1 MTDIDTPFYRFN
13 PLSSSPAVP
22 AVDGFNGDTIWF
34 MHINKTAGSAVKE
47 WFKVNGYKLL
57 GPPGVHQSTLDTE
70 FDLPLPRFYFTIVR
84 NPYDRVASHFFMWRD
99 NHKYFR
105 SEVTLD
111 RYVRALHE
119 SRTNPLFFNR
129 RGHFYDQRRDAPIL
143 SLMTDPGAQRLK
155 SQGRLLNPCS
165 DWMKTPKAQD
175 NFTIFKCEE
184 LDKLED
190 FFTKRLPFTIPLK
203 DVRVELTETK
213 RLPSYKHLYSKKS
226 IEFIQEIYADDFR
239 NLRYD
244 P

>member
-1 MTDIDTPFYRFN
+1 MTDMDTPFYRFN
-13 PLSSSPAVP
+13 PLGSSPGEP

-34 MHINKTAGSAVKE
+34 MHINKTAGSAVRE
-47 WFKVNGYKLL
+47 WFNLNGYKLL
-57 GPPGVHQSTLDTE
+57 GPAGVHEPTSDAE
-70 FDLPLPRFYFTIVR
+70 FDSPMRRFYFTIVR

-111 RYVRALHE
+111 RYVRVLHE

-129 RGHFYDQRRDAPIL
+129 RGRFYDSRKNAPIL
-143 SLMTDPGAQRLK
+143 DLMGDPGRRAMK
-155 SQGRLLNPCS
+155 AQGRLLDPCS
-165 DWMKTPKAQD
+165 AWITTPKSQD
-175 NFTIFKCEE
+175 NLAIFKCEE
-184 LDKLED
+184 LDKLEN

-203 DVRVELTETK
+203 DIRIELTETR
-213 RLPSYKHLYSKKS
+213 RLPSYKHLYSKES
-226 IEFIQEIYADDFR
+226 VGFIQEVYADDFR

>member
-34 MHINKTAGSAVKE
+34 MHINKTAGSAVRE
-47 WFKVNGYKLL
+47 WFNLNGYKLL
-57 GPPGVHQSTLDTE
+57 GPAGVHKPTSDAE
-70 FDLPLPRFYFTIVR
+70 FDSPIRRFYFTIVR

-111 RYVRALHE
+111 RYAKALHDRHIHPGRVE
-119 SRTNPLFFNR
+119 GRFRDSRK
-129 RGHFYDQRRDAPIL
+129 DASIL
-143 SLMTDPGAQRLK
+143 DLMRHDGLRAPK
-155 SQGRLLNPCS
+155 SQRRLLNPCS
-165 DWMKTPKAQD
+165 AWITTPKSQD
-175 NFTIFKCEE
+175 NLAIFKCEE
-184 LDKLED
+184 LDKLEN

-213 RLPSYKHLYSKKS
+213 RLSSYKHLYSKES
-226 IEFIQEIYADDFR
+226 IGFIQEIYADDFR